1 MSWRIIKLET
11 TDSTQTY
18 VKGVDG
24 DRVVVQAD
32 YQATGHGQGK
42 NKWESE
48 RGKNL
53 LFSVKTKVPAIPANR
68 QFLLS
73 MAGALALRDVLEGYA
88 DGFNLKWPNDIY
100 WKDSKISGTI
110 IDTTVAGKVIS
121 QCIYG
126 IGINVNQ
133 LTFASDA
140 PNPVSLCNIIGRETD
155 RDRILNG
162 FLSQLDKRL
171 EDLADRRYEE
181 TVAEYKGKLYRR
193 TGFYEY
199 EDANGRFIAEI
210 KDVLPNGHLV
220 LCDSVGMTRDYELKE
235 VKFII

>member
-32 YQATGHGQGK
+32 YQAAGHGQGK

-100 WKDSKISGTI
+100 WQDSKISGTI

-140 PNPVSLCNIIGRETD
+140 PNPVSLCTIIGRETD
-155 RDRILNG
+155 RDRILDG

-171 EDLADRRYEE
+171 ADLADRRYEE
-181 TVAEYKGKLYRR
+181 TIAEYKGKLYRR

-220 LCDSVGMTRDYELKE
+220 LCDSAGMTRDYELKE

>member
-32 YQATGHGQGK
+32 YQAAGHGQGK

-53 LFSVKTKVPAIPANR
+53 LFSVKTKVSAIPANR

-73 MAGALALRDVLEGYA
+73 MAGALALRNVLEGYA

-133 LTFASDA
+133 MTFASDA

-171 EDLADRRYEE
+171 EDLVDCRYEE
-181 TVAEYKGKLYRR
+181 TTAEYRQNLYRR

-220 LCDSVGMTRDYELKE
+220 LRDSVGMTRDYELKE

>member
-11 TDSTQTY
+11 TDSTQIY
-18 VKGVDG
+18 VKGVEG
-24 DRVVVQAD
+24 DRVVVLAD
-32 YQATGHGQGK
+32 YQAAGHGQGK

-100 WKDSKISGTI
+100 WQDSKISGTI

-133 LTFASDA
+133 MTFASDA

-181 TVAEYKGKLYRR
+181 TVAEYKGKLYHR